1 MPIFQ
6 TKENKLSAQRDL
18 RLNNKMSSRKDSYK
32 KERMSLEIMRV
43 RQAPILAVWSI
54 IGRLFIIIDYLVESF
69 QPGSVDKFLHGEQK
83 LLLGH

>member
-1 MPIFQ
+1 
-6 TKENKLSAQRDL
+6 
-18 RLNNKMSSRKDSYK
+18 
-32 KERMSLEIMRV
+32 MSLTLENYKNERGFLENIRV

>member
-1 MPIFQ
+1 
-6 TKENKLSAQRDL
+6 
-18 RLNNKMSSRKDSYK
+18 
-32 KERMSLEIMRV
+32 MSLTLENYKNERVFLENIRV

>member
-1 MPIFQ
+1 
-6 TKENKLSAQRDL
+6 
-18 RLNNKMSSRKDSYK
+18 
-32 KERMSLEIMRV
+32 MSLTLENYKSERVFLENIRV

>member
-1 MPIFQ
+1 
-6 TKENKLSAQRDL
+6 
-18 RLNNKMSSRKDSYK
+18 
-32 KERMSLEIMRV
+32 MSLTLENYKNERVFLEIIRV

>member
-1 MPIFQ
+1 MSL
-6 TKENKLSAQRDL
+6 TLEN
-18 RLNNKMSSRKDSYK
+18 YK
-32 KERMSLEIMRV
+32 NERVFLEIMRV